1 MVFLIAVGSSVI
13 VAMAAALLCDWR
25 WPRMPTARLILI
37 SGLALPLLLLAS
49 IVAGLVWVGG
59 GEPCPPESVC
69 DAEGMIVAGLILV
82 GGAWVAGSFLLGVP
96 AAWLTLRYLRR
107 P

>member
-13 VAMAAALLCDWR
+13 VAIAVALFCDWR
-25 WPRMPTARLILI
+25 WPSSPIVRLALL
-37 SGLALPLLLLAS
+37 SGLAMPLLLAAL

-59 GEPCPPESVC
+59 GEPCPPESMC
-69 DAEGMIVAGLILV
+69 DADGMVVAGLILV
-82 GGAWVAGSFLLGVP
+82 GGAWVAISFLLGLP
-96 AAWLTLRYLRR
+96 AAWLTLRYMRR